1 MLKGRKIAVIGGG
14 KMGSIIARGLITQK
28 IVSAKNI
35 IVSDID
41 ARRLDVLR
49 KSLKTNIS
57 HDNQKS
63 VKEADIVIL
72 AVKPQNMAATL
83 ADIKSSMDKSK
94 VVISIAAG
102 ITTKFIETHLG
113 KGIRVVRVMPNTP
126 ALIGEGAAA
135 VAAGRHAKAGDLRI
149 ARTIFNAVGISVE
162 VQEKLMDAV
171 TGLSGS
177 GPAYFFLIIEAL
189 IDAGVR
195 NGLSRDLAKKLA
207 TRTMLGAARLCIE
220 SDKEPAEL
228 RAMVTSPNGTT
239 FAGLNVMESKNI
251 HAILAATVTAAT
263 RRSRELS
270 KGT

>member
-1 MLKGRKIAVIGGG
+1 MNGIPRHGGIERMLKDKKAVIIGGG
-14 KMGSIIARGLITQK
+14 KMGGIIARSLVSRQI
-28 IVSAKNI
+28 ISAKNI
-35 IVSDID
+35 HVTDID
-41 ARRLDVLR
+41 ASRLKVLR
-49 KSLKTNIS
+49 SSLKIKTS
-57 HDNQKS
+57 SDNPRAAGES
-63 VKEADIVIL
+63 DIVIL

-177 GPAYFFLIIEAL
+177 GPAYFF
-189 IDAGVR
+189 
-195 NGLSRDLAKKLA
+195 
-207 TRTMLGAARLCIE
+207 
-220 SDKEPAEL
+220 
-228 RAMVTSPNGTT
+228 
-239 FAGLNVMESKNI
+239 
-251 HAILAATVTAAT
+251 
-263 RRSRELS
+263 
-270 KGT
+270 